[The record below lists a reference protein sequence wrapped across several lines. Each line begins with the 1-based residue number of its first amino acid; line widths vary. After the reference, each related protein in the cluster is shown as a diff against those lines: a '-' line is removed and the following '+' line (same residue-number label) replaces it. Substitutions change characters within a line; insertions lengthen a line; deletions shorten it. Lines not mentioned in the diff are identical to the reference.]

1 MFHPFIDASSLTD
14 DELFKRMARCQD
26 IVFNAMQAGQV
37 PMYESA
43 LMQYEAYQA
52 EYDERM
58 HKKRHEEYLEHNPD
72 GSIEIGTVNDISPLR
87 GDTDGKSNNRGQSQK
102 RR

>member
-1 MFHPFIDASSLTD
+1 MT
-14 DELFKRMARCQD
+14 RCQE
-26 IVFNAMQAGQV
+26 IIFASQERGNG

-43 LMQYEAYQA
+43 LMQYETYQA

-58 HKKRHEEYLEHNPD
+58 FRRKHEEQLEHSPD
-72 GSIEIGTVNDISPLR
+72 GSIEIGTISDISTLR
-87 GDTDGKSNNRGQSQK
+87 GDTDGTSNNRGQPQK